1 MGTAQDRTKL
11 FEKYQ
16 NKWVALTADDKV
28 ISAGMS
34 VSEVI
39 QKALKK
45 GFENPVISKMP
56 DLRFDYL
63 L

>member
-1 MGTAQDRTKL
+1 MGEAVNRTKL

-16 NKWVALTADDKV
+16 KQWVALTDDDKV
-28 ISAGMS
+28 ISAGAT
-34 VSEVI
+34 VKEVLA
-39 QKALKK
+39 KAIKK
-45 GFENPVISKMP
+45 GFNSPIIAKMP

>member
-1 MGTAQDRTKL
+1 MGNAQNRTKL

-28 ISAGMS
+28 ISSGTS
-34 VSEVI
+34 VREVI
-39 QKALKK
+39 QAALKK
-45 GFENPVISKMP
+45 GFESPIISKMP

>member
-1 MGTAQDRTKL
+1 MGEAADRTKL

-16 NKWVALTADDKV
+16 KQWVALTDDDKV
-28 ISAGMS
+28 ISAGDT
-34 VSEVI
+34 VKEVLA
-39 QKALKK
+39 KAIKK
-45 GFENPVISKMP
+45 GFNSPVIAKMP

>member
-1 MGTAQDRTKL
+1 MGNARNRTKL

-16 NKWVALTADDKV
+16 NKWVALTANDKV
-28 ISAGMS
+28 ISSGTS
-34 VSEVI
+34 VREVI
-39 QKALKK
+39 QAALKK
-45 GFENPVISKMP
+45 GFENPIISKMP